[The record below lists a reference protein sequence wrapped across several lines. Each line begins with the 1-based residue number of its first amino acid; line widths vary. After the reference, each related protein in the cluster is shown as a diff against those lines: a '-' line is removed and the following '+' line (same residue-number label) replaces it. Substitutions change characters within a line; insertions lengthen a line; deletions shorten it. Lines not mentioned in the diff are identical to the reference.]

1 MTFKQKYSLDYRKEE
16 SKRIRMIYPNRIPVI
31 CEKLY
36 NTDPNI
42 NKIKYLIPVE
52 VTLAYFIFLIRKNY
66 ILSQNEGIFLI
77 INGFIPPTSY
87 CFSKLYDL
95 FSDDD
100 GFLYI
105 NYSVES
111 VFGA

>member
-1 MTFKQKYSLDYRKEE
+1 MTFKQKFSLDYRNEE
-16 SKRIRMIYPNRIPVI
+16 SKRIRMNYPNRIPVI

-36 NTDPNI
+36 NTDPKI

-66 ILSQNEGIFLI
+66 IINQNEGIFLT

-87 CFSKLYDL
+87 CFGKLYDL

>member
-1 MTFKQKYSLDYRKEE
+1 MTFKERFSFDFRKEE
-16 SKRIRMIYPNRIPVI
+16 SIKIRNKYPNKIPVV

-36 NTDPNI
+36 SSDPDI
-42 NKIKYLIPVE
+42 NKIKYLLPVE

-66 ILSQNEGIFLI
+66 ILKQNEGIFLI
-77 INGFIPPTSY
+77 INGFIPPSSY

-95 FSDDD
+95 FSEDD

-111 VFGA
+111 VFGG

>member
-1 MTFKQKYSLDYRKEE
+1 MTFKQKFSLDYRKEE

>member
-42 NKIKYLIPVE
+42 NKIKYLIPVK